1 MPLMPITESMF
12 LLAETREHP
21 MHVGGLQLFVP
32 PDGEAEDFGE
42 FVYETFCKQTDVA
55 RLFRKRPASP
65 VNVMGTLR
73 WTHDKELDFDY
84 HVRRAVLPRPGR
96 IRELLKYV
104 SAQHGGLMDRHR
116 PMWEVHVIEG
126 LADGRLALYT
136 KVHHSLVD
144 GVSALRLLERALSP
158 DPEAR
163 DCKVPWDPA
172 LFRRPK
178 KDGGSRGGLNPLHL
192 VSDGVK
198 LAGDIASL
206 APAGL
211 RIGMHGLRDPNL
223 VLPTGA
229 PKTMLNVP
237 IGGARRFA
245 AQQWPKTRIRSVA
258 KILEISTNDV
268 IIAMCAGALRSYLLD
283 RNALPSAPLIAMVP
297 VSMREAGA
305 DYSEGNAVTTML
317 CNLGTN
323 EADPARRLAVVTGS
337 TRQGKRMIKDLTPM
351 QALGFGGVTMAPLLF
366 STVPGFVRYTPPPFN
381 IVISN
386 VPGSSRRLYWNGA
399 RLDGVYPVSIALD
412 GQALNITVTMTAGKV
427 NFGLIG
433 ARSSIPHLQRLL
445 VHLENALTELEKLGG

>member
-1 MPLMPITESMF
+1 
-12 LLAETREHP
+12 
-21 MHVGGLQLFVP
+21 
-32 PDGEAEDFGE
+32 
-42 FVYETFCKQTDVA
+42 
-55 RLFRKRPASP
+55 
-65 VNVMGTLR
+65 
-73 WTHDKELDFDY
+73 
-84 HVRRAVLPRPGR
+84 
-96 IRELLKYV
+96 
-104 SAQHGGLMDRHR
+104 MDRHR

-144 GVSALRLLERALSP
+144 GVSALRLLEKTLST
-158 DPEAR
+158 DPEDRNGTA
-163 DCKVPWDPA
+163 PWDPA

-178 KDGGSRGGLNPLHL
+178 KESGSKSPLHL
-192 VSDGVK
+192 VSEGVK
-198 LAGDIASL
+198 LAGDVAGL

-211 RIGMHGLRDPNL
+211 RIGLQGLRDSNL
-223 VLPTGA
+223 VLPGGA

-258 KILEISTNDV
+258 RMLEISSNDV
-268 IIAMCAGALRSYLLD
+268 VIAMCAGALRSYLLD
-283 RNALPSAPLIAMVP
+283 RNALPDAPLIAMVP
-297 VSMREAGA
+297 VSMREAGG
-305 DYSEGNAVTTML
+305 DHSEGNAVTTML
-317 CNLGTN
+317 ANLGTN
-323 EADPARRLAVVTGS
+323 EADPARRLAVVTAS
-337 TRQGKRMIKDLTPM
+337 TRQGKQMIKQLTPV
-351 QALGFGGVTMAPLLF
+351 QALGFGGVTMFPLLF
-366 STVPGFVRYTPPPFN
+366 SSLPGFVRYTPPPFN

-433 ARSSIPHLQRLL
+433 ARSTIPHLQRLL

>member
-12 LLAETREHP
+12 LMAETREHP

-32 PDGEAEDFGE
+32 PDGRADDFGE
-42 FVYETFCKQTDVA
+42 HVYETFCAQTDVA

-73 WTHDKELDFDY
+73 WTHDKEIDFDY

-126 LADGRLALYT
+126 LADGRLAVYT

-144 GVSALRLLERALSP
+144 GVSALRLLERTLSTDP
-158 DPEAR
+158 DAR
-163 DCKVPWDPA
+163 DGTAPWDPA
-172 LFRRPK
+172 LFGRPK
-178 KDGGSRGGLNPLHL
+178 RHGGSKNPLTM
-192 VSDGVK
+192 VSDGIK
-198 LAGDIASL
+198 LAGDVAGL

-211 RIGMHGLRDPNL
+211 RVGMRGLRDPNL

-245 AQQWPKTRIRSVA
+245 AEQWPKARIRTVA
-258 KILEISTNDV
+258 RLLEISTNDV
-268 IIAMCAGALRSYLLD
+268 IIAMCAGALRAYLLD
-283 RNALPSAPLIAMVP
+283 RGALPDAPLIAMVP
-297 VSMREAGA
+297 VSMREAGN
-305 DYSEGNAVTTML
+305 DQGEGNAVTTIL

-323 EADPARRLAVVTGS
+323 EADPTRRLATITAS
-337 TRQGKRMIKDLTPM
+337 TRQGKQMIKELTPL
-351 QALGFGGVTMAPLLF
+351 QALGFGGLTMAPLLF
-366 STVPGFVRYTPPPFN
+366 SSVPGFVRYTPPPFN
-381 IVISN
+381 IVISS

-433 ARSSIPHLQRLL
+433 ARSTIPHLQRLL
-445 VHLENALTELEKLGG
+445 VHLENALVELEKLGG